1 MSVAIIAE
9 FNPFHNGHIYLINQA
24 KINFPNED
32 IIIILS
38 GKYSQR
44 GEINILSY
52 WKRKRIV
59 KKYGIKKVIKLPF
72 KYATQAAHIFAKG
85 AIDIVAKNKID
96 KIFFGSET
104 GNISLFKKAA
114 EVIINNNQDYY
125 QKIKV
130 MMKTGISFPKAN
142 SLVLEQFLGQNF
154 TLPNDI
160 LGMEYVKRIEEMKY
174 QIIPFC
180 IKRTIPFSSEE
191 TISNFAS
198 ATQLRKMIKNNE
210 DISPFSPI
218 EIKKYKCIE
227 NKYPKFQ
234 KIIRNT
240 PSEKL
245 REIKLVSEGME
256 NLFKKNID
264 LETYDEFVNKVT
276 SKRYTSSRI
285 KRTMLYIILKIK

>member
-24 KINFPNED
+24 KIIFPNED

-38 GKYSQR
+38 GKYTQR

-52 WKRKRIV
+52 KKRKRIV
-59 KKYGIKKVIKLPF
+59 KKYGVKKVIKLPF
-72 KYATQAAHIFAKG
+72 EYSTQAAHIFAKG
-85 AIDIVAKNKID
+85 AIDIIAQHKID

-104 GNISLFKKAA
+104 ADVSLFKKAA
-114 EVIINNNQDYY
+114 EIIFDNNQEYY
-125 QKIKV
+125 QKVKRN
-130 MMKTGISFPKAN
+130 MKQGMSFPKAN
-142 SLVLEQFLGQNF
+142 SLVLEEFLGKNF

-160 LGMEYVKRIEEMKY
+160 LAMEYIKRIEEKKY
-174 QIIPFC
+174 NITPFC
-180 IKRTIPFSSEE
+180 IKRTVPFSSLE

-198 ATQLRKMIKNNE
+198 ATQIRRMIKNNE
-210 DISPFSPI
+210 DISKFCPLK
-218 EIKKYKCIE
+218 IKKYQCIE
-227 NKYPKFQ
+227 DKYNKFQ
-234 KIIRNT
+234 KIVRKT
-240 PSEKL
+240 SSEKL

-264 LETYDEFVNKVT
+264 IETYDEFINKVT